1 MDRDFSTWDDRKV
14 QEMEREREVMAAHT
28 QHVSMPNASELYT

>member
-14 QEMEREREVMAAHT
+14 QEMEREVMAAHT
-28 QHVSMPNASELYT
+28 HHVSMPNASELYT